1 MYPLNVIQINI
12 TTICIICNR
21 VLYKTSRN
29 TETFH
34 ESIRNYFLS
43 RPFPPFGGGRGGANY

>member
-43 RPFPPFGGGRGGANY
+43 RPFPPFGGGANY